1 MHAEQILSTQQRQN
15 AEAAVKRYFD
25 LLSRYVAEPMGEE
38 GAKISFTILEMFEN
52 RTDAPVYNE
61 LIELKDKTGLDASCT
76 ISDYLLAFGPL
87 SEKYGYTFRVTY
99 DSIVCQPLV
108 EPSFTNDLN
117 ALVYVRKHIEGGG
130 ISETLTNVIRYN
142 PKVDKL
148 SYIEKASF
156 STDAEDIDFLLKNHF
171 GYSTAKLNEMAARCF
186 QEKKYKQAFD
196 LYEQAAMRDDMNA
209 QYALA
214 NMLWKRQGCEEY
226 GLFATVNMTKFWLKK
241 IYFKYAGSKLGVKI
255 YDDGIYRPVKDMID
269 IVFSDE
275 STFYSN
281 SEDRPF
287 NSGLMKYKVPGKD
300 LYGFLNKKGE
310 MAIPTQY
317 TSASAFSDGLA
328 RVTING
334 KNGYINTRG
343 EISIPAIYE
352 NASDFINGTAFVSLA
367 DTIKGKV
374 NERFFIIN
382 KKGEKISEDF
392 DYIGWRNRK
401 EEMLMPAKRGNK
413 WGFINGIGKIKVPFI
428 YDDYHRLKAYLS
440 TASDHLTAI
449 CQNGKWGF
457 IDINSSE
464 GKIVVPLQYKA
475 VGSFSFGMA
484 WVNDGTKLSFIDK
497 TGKIVCGGFKV
508 CSDFNASGL
517 AGVQYDKSTTK
528 AALINKRGEIV
539 YYFDRDEK
547 GTIINLR
554 KRE

>member
-25 LLSRYVAEPMGEE
+25 LLSRYVSEPMGEE

-142 PKVDKL
+142 PNVDKL

-186 QEKKYKQAFD
+186 QEKKYRQAFE

-226 GLFATVNMTKFWLKK
+226 GLSATINMTKFWLKK
-241 IYFKYAGSKLGVKI
+241 IYFKYTGSKLGVKI
-255 YDDGIYRPVKDMID
+255 YDDGIYRPVEEMID
-269 IVFSDE
+269 LVFSDE
-275 STFYSN
+275 GTFSSN

-287 NSGLMKYKVPGKD
+287 NSGLMKYRVPGKD

-310 MAIPTQY
+310 IAIPTQY

-352 NASDFINGTAFVSLA
+352 NASDFINGTASVSLA

-392 DYIGWRNRK
+392 DYIGWRDRK
-401 EEMLMPAKRGNK
+401 EEMLILAKRGNK

-428 YDDYHRLKAYLS
+428 YDNYHRLRAYLS
-440 TASDHLTAI
+440 TASDHFVAI

-457 IDINSSE
+457 IDVNSSE

-475 VGSFSFGMA
+475 VGGFSFGMTWA
-484 WVNDGTKLSFIDK
+484 NDGTKLSFIDK
-497 TGKIVCGGFKV
+497 TGKIVCEGFKV
-508 CSDFNASGL
+508 CTDFNANGL
-517 AGVQYDKSTTK
+517 AGVKYDNPTEGV
-528 AALINKRGEIV
+528 LINKRGEIV
-539 YYFDRDEK
+539 YYYDADEK
-547 GTIINLR
+547 GKMTNLR